1 MKKNFLL
8 MFGIVCMTALVYGQN
23 TSVTNNNTIV
33 IQGNVYYFKP
43 ATTPSSPQPKVGAS
57 NFIGTGSWYGADAA
71 KAWASIADWAIEH
84 CLSSDGPVKPSNGE
98 IVYISSVHAF
108 RADTP
113 EAKKYGKNSYFGG
126 YALDHYDGIVIYY
139 WVVSRGAQME
149 DGRRA
154 TRGFLF

>member
-1 MKKNFLL
+1 MKKNLL
-8 MFGIVCMTALVYGQN
+8 LIVGIVCMAALVYGQN

-57 NFIGTGSWYGADAA
+57 DFIGTGSWYGADAA

-84 CLSSDGPVKPSNGE
+84 CLSSGPPVKPGNGE

-108 RADTP
+108 RANTP
-113 EAKKYGKNSYFGG
+113 EAIKHRDTSYGRGG
-126 YALDHYDGIVIYY
+126 YPEHYDGIVIYY
-139 WVVSRGAQME
+139 WVVSRDAQME